1 LRISIKL
8 CVSDCIADCARLA
21 VPQATEWERIGNQ
34 IDAAMIFAGANF
46 VSVHGAA
53 RWSDWSIIHLSLVQ
67 ETYRE
72 ALLFAVAD

>member
-1 LRISIKL
+1 
-8 CVSDCIADCARLA
+8 
-21 VPQATEWERIGNQ
+21 
-34 IDAAMIFAGANF
+34 MIFAGANF